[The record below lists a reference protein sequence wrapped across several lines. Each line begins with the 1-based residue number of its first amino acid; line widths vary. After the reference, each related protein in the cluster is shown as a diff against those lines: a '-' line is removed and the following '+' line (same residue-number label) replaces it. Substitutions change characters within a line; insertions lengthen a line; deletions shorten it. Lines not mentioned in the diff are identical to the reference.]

1 MATKTSVRTVAT
13 NFHSTLR
20 YWIDDIER
28 RLADVTRPGYMT
40 MSSLYQ
46 LVSRRERPLYVITH
60 LRPIELTNNE
70 RL

>member
-1 MATKTSVRTVAT
+1 
-13 NFHSTLR
+13 LR
-20 YWIDDIER
+20 YWFDDIER
-28 RLADVTRPGYMT
+28 RLANVTRPGYMT

-70 RL
+70 EPVQEISAENSHDVDLI